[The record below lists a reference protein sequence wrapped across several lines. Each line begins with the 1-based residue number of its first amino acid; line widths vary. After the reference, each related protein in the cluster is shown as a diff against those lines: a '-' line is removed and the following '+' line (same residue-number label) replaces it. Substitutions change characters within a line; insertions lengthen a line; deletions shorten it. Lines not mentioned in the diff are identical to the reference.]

1 MKGERIR
8 QAREISGLTQT
19 QLAGLV
25 GITQAALAQIEA
37 GAYTP
42 SDTILAEV
50 AKQTGFEI
58 FFLGREDPP
67 VEFPSVLY
75 RAQARVSPKDKA
87 RAHRLAQLFFEI
99 VVQLKRQLRDIP
111 VLLPR
116 INTDPAEAARIT
128 RNNLGLSP
136 DTPIANIVTT
146 IERAGVLVL
155 PIPLAIDGFD
165 GFSAWVGGTPVI
177 CSLAGKIG
185 FRARFTVSEE
195 LGHLVMHHPLRI
207 PVDQADDE
215 ARDFAGEFVLP
226 EEAMRREMFQPVTL
240 SSIVPL
246 KMRWRAACQF
256 LAYRAKDLDLVS
268 HNQFRYLMQQMSARG
283 WRGQSGETGDAQI
296 AQEQPRAVSKMVEVV
311 YGQSPDWNR
320 LRKDTGIPLRLLK
333 ALLMPSGR
341 PLNIPAE
348 VQVMNR
354 PIKAILN

>member
-19 QLAGLV
+19 KLAELI

-42 SDTILAEV
+42 SNDTVTQIAL
-50 AKQTGFEI
+50 QTGFDAS
-58 FFLGREDPP
+58 FLSKEEPP

-75 RAQARVSPKDKA
+75 RAQAKVSPKDKA

-99 VVQLKRQLRDIP
+99 VLQLKRRLKEIP

-116 INTDPAEAARIT
+116 INTDPVDAARIT

-136 DTPIANIVTT
+136 DTPIANIITT

-185 FRARFTVSEE
+185 FRSRFTASEE

-207 PVDQADDE
+207 SVDEADGE

-240 SSIVPL
+240 SSIAPM
-246 KMRWRAACQF
+246 KMRWRAAFQF

-283 WRGQSGETGDAQI
+283 WRGPSGEPGDSQI
-296 AQEQPRAVSKMVEVV
+296 AQEQPKAVYKMVEVL

-320 LRKDTGIPLRLLK
+320 LRKDTGVPLRLLR
-333 ALLMPSGR
+333 ALLAPSGR
-341 PLNIPAE
+341 PLNGPAE
-348 VQVMNR
+348 VQVMGR
-354 PIKAILN
+354 SIR